1 LLYLESKQCVEGG
14 ITMLLENMS
23 DYVAAAAG
31 LGTAAYALVDG
42 SKAFSGGVSNCGF
55 GHIERAVR
63 RFFPEGA
70 EKRDSANPLQLR
82 NVLANLRANWL
93 NGTAL
98 ADQKAIAKSLI
109 KLRLDHVNASGLAK
123 ATGVSKDKLVAI
135 AGKIAS
141 GETLTQEEND
151 VFGRFDLMLTAI
163 LDEGYQRA
171 DQSYRNSAKA
181 WSIAVSV
188 ALAVLGGFIV
198 GGHSFNAYY
207 FAGSILLGLA
217 ATPIAPIA
225 KDLTSALSAGVK
237 VAQTLR
243 K

>member
-1 LLYLESKQCVEGG
+1 MLEMDRLSQYIAV
-14 ITMLLENMS
+14 
-23 DYVAAAAG
+23 AAG

-42 SKAFSGGVSNCGF
+42 SKAFFGGVSNYGF
-55 GHIERAVR
+55 GHI
-63 RFFPEGA
+63 
-70 EKRDSANPLQLR
+70 KRVMSLFLSENANSSNPLHLKA
-82 NVLANLRANWL
+82 VLATLRANWL

-109 KLRLDHVNASGLAK
+109 KLRLDQDNARNLAN
-123 ATGVSKDKLVAI
+123 ATGVDKDKLATI

-141 GETLTQEEND
+141 GETLTQQEND
-151 VFGRFDLMLTAI
+151 ILGRFDLMLTAI

-181 WSIAVSV
+181 WSIVVSV
-188 ALAVLGGFIV
+188 ALAVV
-198 GGHSFNAYY
+198 GQSMVNDPLF
-207 FAGSILLGLA
+207 SIEKAILIGLV

-237 VAQTLR
+237 VAQTFR